1 MAARAGQVEVVR
13 CLLRNGALVDA
24 RARVGA
30 GAWGSYVHELHLQ
43 EVSIIHVL
51 GMKEVPWTVNESIN
65 SITVFQAKKKWHSKH
80 TQWKIHPNSTNINI

>member
-30 GAWGSYVHELHLQ
+30 FSLFAILNVDKIEA
-43 EVSIIHVL
+43 
-51 GMKEVPWTVNESIN
+51 
-65 SITVFQAKKKWHSKH
+65 VFIFSQ
-80 TQWKIHPNSTNINI
+80 PDP